1 MTQNYYNQP
10 QYNQPTY
17 NQPRYTPQQQ
27 ATTAQYQQPTQNQ
40 GMGMM
45 SFDDPFFNMD
55 IREDFDDPI
64 EHMMGRMG
72 NFPQIGEI
80 QRQFFGNAQNLLGQ
94 MENLPDGAG
103 NTQLSNSPGAVTSG
117 MIAMG
122 NLGNGTMISK
132 TYCKKVDYSGGQ
144 PHEESYQSQSIKQHG
159 KDGHNISERQEAYKN
174 SMTGVQKAANQ
185 RVLDDR
191 GIKMIKQRNVNTGT
205 HEEHNVL
212 KGLREDEVAGFNN
225 QYNDYRNQVHFQDN
239 YKYLNQLN
247 NLSSNIM
254 RLGSGGQNSNAN
266 QVPQLGSGNNY
277 GQGQALPSQSYV
289 QNQPSYN
296 VQNQGYNTPNQGNYH
311 AQNQGGYNNYG
322 Y

>member
-10 QYNQPTY
+10 QYTTQP
-17 NQPRYTPQQQ
+17 Q
-27 ATTAQYQQPTQNQ
+27 AVPTQQYQQPQYTTQPQAVPTQHYQQPPQNQ
-40 GMGMM
+40 GGIM

-55 IREDFDDPI
+55 IREDFEDPI

-80 QRQFFGNAQNLLGQ
+80 QRQFFGDAQNLLGQ
-94 MENLPDGAG
+94 MESLPDGANP
-103 NTQLSNSPGAVTSG
+103 NTQLANSPGGVTSG

-144 PHEESYQSQSIKQHG
+144 PHEESYQSQSIKQRG
-159 KDGHNISERQEAYKN
+159 QDGHNISERQEAYKN
-174 SMTGVQKAANQ
+174 SATGVQKAANQ

-212 KGLREDEVAGFNN
+212 KGLREDEVNNFNN
-225 QYNDYRNQVHFQDN
+225 QYNDYRQQVHFQDN

-247 NLSSNIM
+247 DLSRNVM
-254 RLGSGGQNSNAN
+254 RLGAGGQNVN
-266 QVPQLGSGNNY
+266 QAPQLGAGNTY
-277 GQGQALPSQSYV
+277 GQPQALPA
-289 QNQPSYN
+289 QNYT
-296 VQNQGYNTPNQGNYH
+296 QNQGTYNTPNQASYH
-311 AQNQGGYNNYG
+311 VPNQGGYNNYG